1 MKGSATILLMLL
13 LLVQTFSKGI
23 WELNYQL
30 NKAYLTEN
38 LCVNK
43 SRPQLHCNGKCQLA
57 KKLAEEENN
66 SKTSGTASSKSNT
79 IDVFF
84 KQDIEAPVLAPAD
97 GLQKHY
103 AVYTLKPCHSTTN
116 AVFHPP
122 LV

>member
-1 MKGSATILLMLL
+1 MKGSATILLMFL
-13 LLVQTFSKGI
+13 LLVQTFSKGV

-30 NKAYLTEN
+30 NKAYVTEN

-66 SKTSGTASSKSNT
+66 SKASGTASSKSNT

-84 KQDIEAPVLAPAD
+84 RQDIEAPVLTLAD

-103 AVYTLKPCHSTTN
+103 AVYILKPCHSTTN